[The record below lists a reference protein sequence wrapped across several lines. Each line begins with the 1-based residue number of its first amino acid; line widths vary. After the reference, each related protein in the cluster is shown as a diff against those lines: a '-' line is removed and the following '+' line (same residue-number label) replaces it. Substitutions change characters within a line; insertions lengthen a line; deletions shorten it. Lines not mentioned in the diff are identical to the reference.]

1 MSEKRPLFTKSTG
14 VGCQG
19 IFLTQGSNQCL
30 CVSCIAGEF
39 FTTSATWEAHYTATT
54 ELLGWPKSSFGL
66 VCIPK
71 RFLANPTK
79 VVNVKNE

>member
-1 MSEKRPLFTKSTG
+1 MSEKRPLFTKSIG
-14 VGCQG
+14 VGCHFLPQG

-71 RFLANPTK
+71 QIFGQPHK
-79 VVNVKNE
+79 GS